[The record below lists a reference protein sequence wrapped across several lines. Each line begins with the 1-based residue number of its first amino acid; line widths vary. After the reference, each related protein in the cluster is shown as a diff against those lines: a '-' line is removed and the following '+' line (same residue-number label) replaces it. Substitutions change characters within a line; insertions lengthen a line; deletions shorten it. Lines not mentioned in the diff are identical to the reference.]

1 MAKRRFLFSRS
12 FLLLCGAVIGILA
25 FSYLWGT
32 QTVLAFT
39 LRHQAKKAVILDE
52 KPLPIPSL
60 AANSAPGMRLV
71 PAGFSFEV
79 PWDDLDVPN
88 CKFGGNIAVFKFR
101 SGRTLSFFGP
111 SENHEDPLSTVGRS
125 FGEGK
130 GNKKSLF
137 GPDTTRTNYSFQ
149 RALLEATP
157 RDVTPFSPRQA
168 AVRSSMLLIM
178 KRVSAVGGETGLF
191 ELQANRWKGFQFDDP
206 SKSPRKVTLEVY
218 DNQDRKVEIV
228 FCPGMPGQAG
238 VSQADINRVLQSLH
252 STDEPQTIPQENGTR
267 EKHADARSS
276 SAGD

>member
-1 MAKRRFLFSRS
+1 MANRRFLFSRT
-12 FLLLCGAVIGILA
+12 FLLVVVAVAGILA
-25 FSYLWGT
+25 YGYLWGT

-52 KPLPIPSL
+52 KPQPMASL
-60 AANSAPGMRLV
+60 EANSAPGMKLV
-71 PAGFSFEV
+71 HAGFSFEV
-79 PWDDLDVPN
+79 PWDDLDLPN

-111 SENHEDPLSTVGRS
+111 GDNHEDPLSTVGRS
-125 FGEGK
+125 LGDGK
-130 GNKKSLF
+130 GNMKALF
-137 GPDTTRTNYSFQ
+137 GTDTTRTNYSFQ

-157 RDVTPFSPRQA
+157 HDVSPFSPRQE

-191 ELQANRWKGFQFDDP
+191 EVKANGWKGFQFDDP

-218 DNQDRKVEIV
+218 DNQDRKIEIV
-228 FCPGMPGQAG
+228 FCPGKPGQAG

-252 STDEPQTIPQENGTR
+252 TTDERQTIPQENGLR
-267 EKHADARSS
+267 EKHADAKSS
-276 SAGD
+276 SASD